1 MLRGDLCVLYD
12 TGFFCRA
19 FLFGSIRELI
29 FISLIVLNV
38 WNAAALVENGK
49 FLLAARKCRRATST
63 DYIIS
68 INSEDMSR
76 GSTTYVGKLR

>member
-1 MLRGDLCVLYD
+1 ML
-12 TGFFCRA
+12 
-19 FLFGSIRELI
+19 SI
-29 FISLIVLNV
+29 LNA
-38 WNAAALVENGK
+38 WIDAALVENGK